1 MSLLPWLSRRP
12 DDRSPVRAAKHTS
25 WVSRLGASLSI
36 PELEAVRTRRGMPT
50 PTTLWPLTM
59 SAGPASAFIRRAFQ
73 VSDLLSGLL
82 ALAGAFLVLNLDEL
96 PGDLGEFLA
105 LRITVEK
112 ILLLCAFAVFWNRVF
127 SALGLYERLRIAAK
141 GQKLARIAAASSL
154 GTLPTL
160 LFVLFSASR
169 SFTIETVLLFWAI
182 SIPAVIALREAVR
195 ILGTSPSDQ
204 QPRDVLI
211 VGSGPRA
218 QALCQALSEP
228 DRASTSDVR
237 LVGVVD
243 SNQGVT
249 AHPVRQHVLG
259 TLDDLET
266 VLKRTVVDEV
276 LIALPI
282 KSCYQQI
289 QDVIHTCERLG
300 VQSAYLADV
309 FQSSLGR
316 VRYEQTHRFAI
327 GTVKV
332 VQDDFR
338 LAIKRAMDMAGAAV
352 GLVLLAPLLLIIAA
366 GIKLTSPGP
375 VLFVQRRYGLN
386 KRLFCMYKFRTMVR
400 NAEALQ
406 PTLEERNEARGPI
419 FKIAEDPRVTWIGYL
434 LRRTSLD
441 EVPQLWNVLK
451 GEMSLVGPRPM
462 AVRDVSRFD
471 EGWLLR
477 RFSMRPGLTCL
488 WQISG
493 RSNLGFDAWMEFDL
507 EYIDNWSLRLDCLIL
522 LKTIPAVLRGT
533 GAQ

>member
-1 MSLLPWLSRRP
+1 M
-12 DDRSPVRAAKHTS
+12 
-25 WVSRLGASLSI
+25 SI
-36 PELEAVRTRRGMPT
+36 PELEAVRTHRGMPT
-50 PTTLWPLTM
+50 PAALWPPTM
-59 SAGPASAFIRRAFQ
+59 SPGPTSAFIRRAFQ

-82 ALAGAFLVLNLDEL
+82 ALAGAFLVLNLEEL
-96 PGDLGEFLA
+96 PGGLGEFLA

-112 ILLLCAFAVFWNRVF
+112 ILLLCVFAVFWNRVF

-228 DRASTSDVR
+228 DRSSTSHVR

-249 AHPVRQHVLG
+249 APAVRQQLLG

-266 VLKRTVVDEV
+266 VLMRTVVDEV

-309 FQSSLGR
+309 FQPSLGR

-338 LAIKRAMDMAGAAV
+338 LAIKRAMDMAGAAL
-352 GLVLLAPLLLIIAA
+352 GLVLLAPLLLVIAA
-366 GIKLTSPGP
+366 GIKVTSHGP
-375 VLFVQRRYGLN
+375 LLFVQRRYGLN
-386 KRLFCMYKFRTMVR
+386 KRLFQMYKFRTMVPD
-400 NAEALQ
+400 AEEQQ
-406 PTLEERNEARGPI
+406 PTFEKSNEAQGPV
-419 FKIAEDPRVTWIGYL
+419 FKIARDPRVTLIGRV

-441 EVPQLWNVLK
+441 ELPQLWNVLR
-451 GEMSLVGPRPM
+451 GEMSLVGPRPLPM
-462 AVRDVSRFD
+462 RDVGRFQAS
-471 EGWLLR
+471 WLMR

-488 WQISG
+488 WQIAG
-493 RSNLGFDAWMEFDL
+493 RSNLGFDAWVALDL
-507 EYIDNWSLRLDCLIL
+507 AYIDNWSLRLDCLIL
-522 LKTIPAVLRGT
+522 LKTIPVVLKGT